1 MICEVNVKKNYIIC
15 ECFCLGINVYMG
27 KKCECKLLWSIVNN
41 EVKKKNVGIKNN
53 IVVIVMICICIM
65 F

>member
-41 EVKKKNVGIKNN
+41 EVKKIVGIKNN

-65 F
+65 I

>member
-41 EVKKKNVGIKNN
+41 EVKKIVGIKK
-53 IVVIVMICICIM
+53 
-65 F
+65 

>member
-41 EVKKKNVGIKNN
+41 EVKKLLVLKI
-53 IVVIVMICICIM
+53 I
-65 F
+65 